1 MTSNVLQLSPHAAG
15 DGRGRSDLHAL
26 DGLPLLIPVPMAAKL
41 LGLPRSTAYHLAES
55 GELPSR
61 RLGGR
66 VYVVTAK
73 LRQLIEAA

>member
-1 MTSNVLQLSPHAAG
+1 
-15 DGRGRSDLHAL
+15 
-26 DGLPLLIPVPMAAKL
+26 MAAKL

-55 GELPSR
+55 GDLPSR
-61 RLGGR
+61 RFGGR

>member
-1 MTSNVLQLSPHAAG
+1 MTAAPAPA
-15 DGRGRSDLHAL
+15 DDPFA
-26 DGLPLLIPVPMAAKL
+26 GLPLLIAVPKAAEL
-41 LGLPRSTAYHLAES
+41 LGISRASAYRLADS

-73 LRQLIEAA
+73 LRSLVNGL